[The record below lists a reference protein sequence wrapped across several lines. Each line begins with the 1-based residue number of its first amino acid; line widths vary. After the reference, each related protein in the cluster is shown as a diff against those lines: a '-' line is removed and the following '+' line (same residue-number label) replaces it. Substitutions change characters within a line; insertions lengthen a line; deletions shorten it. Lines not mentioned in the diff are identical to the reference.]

1 MRHGMNP
8 TLADQNAGHADLLQV
23 SDLVVRYGGAPADV
37 LRGCSFSI
45 AAGEI
50 LGLAGESG
58 SGKST
63 AALAIMGLLP
73 RTARVTGSIR
83 LDGQEL
89 IGLPDRQMRNLRGR
103 QVAAIFQETTTALNP
118 VVRIGDQLVRAVR
131 THDRGLS
138 RSDAVAR
145 VRASLGR
152 VRLNDPDRVMNT
164 FAGQLSGGMSQR
176 VLIAMALSCG
186 SRLLLADEPTTA
198 LDVSVQEEILVL
210 MREMADDGLS
220 ILLVSHDLGV
230 LNEITDRLMVLY
242 SGEIVE
248 IGQTTDLIQ
257 APKHHYTNALLGC
270 VPRMNKAGT
279 TRFTEIPDRSGENSI
294 FGGCLFR
301 DRCPR
306 ADAKCEAHP
315 ELEAA
320 GSQQFRCW
328 HPIGGPTAGNEQSR
342 RMQP

>member
-1 MRHGMNP
+1 MMGQEVTSPLGHTGRRH
-8 TLADQNAGHADLLQV
+8 TDTLQV
-23 SDLVVRYGGAPADV
+23 SDLKVRYGGGSIQV

-45 AAGEI
+45 APGEI

-73 RTARVTGSIR
+73 RTAILSGSI
-83 LDGQEL
+83 LLEGQEL
-89 IGLPDRQMRNLRGR
+89 LGLPDRQMRNIRGR
-103 QVAAIFQETTTALNP
+103 DVAAIFQETTTALNP

-131 THDRGLS
+131 THDKGLS
-138 RSDAVAR
+138 KSDAISR
-145 VRASLGR
+145 VRESLKR

-164 FAGQLSGGMSQR
+164 YAGQLSGGMSQR

-210 MREMADDGLS
+210 MRSMADDGLS

-242 SGEIVE
+242 AGEIVE
-248 IGQTTDLIQ
+248 TGQTRDLIT
-257 APKHHYTNALLGC
+257 APQHPYTQALLGC
-270 VPRMNKAGT
+270 VPRMHNTGSV
-279 TRFTEIPDRSGENSI
+279 RFTEIPERQGGQAFTS
-294 FGGCLFR
+294 GCLFR
-301 DRCPR
+301 DRCSR
-306 ADAKCEAHP
+306 ADAACESHP
-315 ELEAA
+315 ELVSS
-320 GSQQFRCW
+320 GKQLSRCW
-328 HPIGGPTAGNEQSR
+328 HPVGH
-342 RMQP
+342 